1 MLEVGRSGRTSRVL
15 SSFLPMKMDYHQYG
29 TKKETH
35 QLVDLPLVVL
45 WSDGLDEAGA
55 GV

>member
-1 MLEVGRSGRTSRVL
+1 MEL
-15 SSFLPMKMDYHQYG
+15 
-29 TKKETH
+29 KKETH